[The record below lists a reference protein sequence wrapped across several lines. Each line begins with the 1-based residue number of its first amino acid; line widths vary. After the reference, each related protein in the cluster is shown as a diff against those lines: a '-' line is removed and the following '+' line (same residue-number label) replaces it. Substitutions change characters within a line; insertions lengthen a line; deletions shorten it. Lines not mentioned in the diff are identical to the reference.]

1 MVDVVDK
8 HTRSRMMSGIRGT
21 NTRPER
27 LIRSLLHKEG
37 FRFRLHRRDLPG
49 RPDIVLSGLRAVI
62 FVNGCFWHGHSCS
75 LFKWPTSRPKFW
87 KQKIDSNRRRD
98 RKVRLA
104 LRMDGWRVAVVWE
117 CAVKGRLRRD
127 ARELV
132 RTLSAWLRSAD
143 NRGLEIRERAGDG
156 DRGGRGTA

>member
-1 MVDVVDK
+1 
-8 HTRSRMMSGIRGT
+8 MSGIRGT